1 MLIVCPSCS
10 SAYRIELSA
19 LGPTGRPVRCARCKS
34 VWIASGA
41 DAVAAHLDTAPPE
54 PGPLRAETGH
64 TGAEWSMP
72 ASQDGTEFSQREPHE
87 AGTNAVVATGEAP
100 SIVPA
105 ETPEAPPPTIDA
117 TAGEDIE
124 TTAARRERRAQAARR
139 GVRQRRR
146 WPWGPLPTAIAAMAA
161 AAALLLLTRETVVR
175 AMPQTASFFA
185 GIGLP
190 VNLRGLAIENTKTAM
205 ERHDGIGVLTVEGHV
220 VNIAAKEMPVPRLR
234 FAVHDASG
242 REIYNWTAVPAAP
255 ALGPGEVL
263 RFQSRLASPPA
274 EGRQLLVRFFN
285 RRDAVAAKGRAAAA
299 EAPAET
305 RQAR

>member
-10 SAYRIELSA
+10 SAYRIELST
-19 LGPTGRPVRCARCKS
+19 LGPTGRAVRCARCKS

-41 DAVAAHLDTAPPE
+41 DAIAAHLEIAPPDA
-54 PGPLRAETGH
+54 GPLRAETGH
-64 TGAEWSMP
+64 IGAEWSSMP
-72 ASQDGTEFSQREPHE
+72 AQ
-87 AGTNAVVATGEAP
+87 AGTHSWDRGEPEQAGTDPVVATGEAP

-105 ETPEAPPPTIDA
+105 ETPEPPPTIDA
-117 TAGEDIE
+117 APGEDIE

-139 GVRQRRR
+139 SVKQPRR

-161 AAALLLLTRETVVR
+161 AAAVLMVTRETVVR

-185 GIGLP
+185 AIGLP

-220 VNIAAKEMPVPRLR
+220 VNIANKEMPVPRLR
-234 FAVHDASG
+234 FAVHNASG

-274 EGRQLLVRFFN
+274 EGRQLLVRFLN
-285 RRDAVAAKGRAAAA
+285 RRDAVAAKGRAAA